1 MSIRTILFDLDG
13 TLIDS
18 NQLIFT
24 SFKHTFDSYNL
35 NFTDEEILEFNGP
48 PLIET
53 FMNIDPLRVDEMVDT
68 YRKHNHLVHD
78 QYVKVFP
85 NVIETLEILQQK
97 QVKLGIVTTKMSA
110 GVKLG
115 MELTGLEKYF
125 DSIVTLSDVTH
136 AKPHPE
142 PVLKAMHALAGE
154 PETTLMVGDNSHD
167 IEAGKNAGV
176 KTAGVAWSLKGKERL
191 LSYEPNYML
200 DDMKDLLQLLE
211 V

>member
-24 SFKHTFDSYNL
+24 SFKHTFDHYKL
-35 NFTDEEILEFNGP
+35 DFTDEEILEFNGP
-48 PLIET
+48 ALIET
-53 FMNIDPLRVDEMVDT
+53 FTKIDPIRATEMVAT
-68 YRKHNHLVHD
+68 YRKHNHEVHD
-78 QYVKVFP
+78 EYVTIFP
-85 NVIETLEILQQK
+85 NVIETLEQLQEK
-97 QVKLGIVTTKMSA
+97 DVKLGIVTTKMSE

-115 MELTGLEKYF
+115 MQLTGIEKYF

-142 PVLKAMHALAGE
+142 PVLKAMHELGGD
-154 PETTLMVGDNSHD
+154 PETTIMVGDNSHD

-200 DDMKDLLQLLE
+200 DDMKDILQLLE

>member
-53 FMNIDPLRVDEMVDT
+53 FTKIDPLRVDEMVET
-68 YRKHNHLVHD
+68 YREHNKLVHD
-78 QYVKVFP
+78 EFVKVFP
-85 NVIETLEILQQK
+85 EVIETLEILQQK
-97 QVKLGIVTTKMSA
+97 NIKMGVVTTKMA
-110 GVKLG
+110 PGVKLA
-115 MELTGLEKYF
+115 MELTGIEKYF
-125 DSIVTLSDVTH
+125 GSIVTLSDVTH

-142 PVLKAMHALAGE
+142 PVLKAMHELGGV

-176 KTAGVAWSLKGKERL
+176 RTAGVAWAQKGRERL
-191 LSYEPNYML
+191 LSYQPNYML
-200 DDMKDLLQLLE
+200 ENMKDILQLVE